1 MISYQF
7 WDAPGSG
14 ETWAVRI
21 AHGVVTGASGPLHH
35 GERSVA
41 DLPYMEY
48 DDPDCRADA
57 AWIEATRDDW
67 QLHETKA

>member
-14 ETWAVRI
+14 ETYAIRI
-21 AHGVVTGASGPLHH
+21 ESGAVTGCDGPLHH
-35 GERSVA
+35 GQVVQA
-41 DLPYMEY
+41 LLPLMHY
-48 DDPDCRADA
+48 DDSPEDA
-57 AWIEATRDDW
+57 QWIEATRDDW